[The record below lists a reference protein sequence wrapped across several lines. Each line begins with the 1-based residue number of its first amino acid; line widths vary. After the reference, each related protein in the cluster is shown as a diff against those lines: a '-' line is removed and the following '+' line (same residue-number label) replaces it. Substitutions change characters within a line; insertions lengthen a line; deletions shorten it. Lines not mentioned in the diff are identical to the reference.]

1 MRTIGRYEPQKQ
13 IGSGSQGTVYL
24 AGDPKLKRNVAI
36 KLLNKGLMGSQGD
49 SLAFEQE
56 AQALGRFQHQN
67 IVSVYDLGHYEDRP
81 YIVFEFVEGELLS
94 DVIDRGG
101 MDMLQVVEMMEGITS
116 GVTKAHQNGVVHRDL
131 KPQNIIINEDGT
143 PKIMDFGIAM
153 LIEESQQ
160 SELLVGTPRYMA
172 PEYVRQKMV
181 SPGIDVF
188 ALGAIFYEMLT
199 GVPAFGGQSTSD
211 VLARIL
217 VGPPK
222 PPSTINDKA
231 DDVIDGIC
239 LKSLAANPRDRY
251 QNAGRL
257 NEVLQAYLK
266 DHAEVISV
274 DSQGKAT
281 LEFLYRRMQRK
292 KDFPALADSIRAI
305 NQLQSNSKEDAEKLA
320 ALIVNDFALTNKI
333 LKVVNSA
340 YYGTFAGKI
349 STVSRAIVVLGVDQ
363 VRSMAASLI
372 FFEHMSNHS
381 VANKLK
387 TLMASSLFR
396 AVFAENMAASAA
408 LPDVEEAFLCSM
420 FYELG
425 QALVAYYLP
434 EEDREIERLIAKGE
448 KTETEASMHI
458 LGVRFEDVGAFVARQ
473 WNFPELITKGME
485 RLPSGKLQSPNSAL
499 DRYRLLAQMSDKAT
513 KVLAEGGSV
522 EEVKKVVSKYSGVL
536 PVKTSAVESVV
547 ETVRDNFSKM
557 SQKLAQ
563 DKSVDHH
570 VRKLQG
576 KARTD
581 SQSGTASSSAAGSF
595 NIDSVLNDEMES
607 EDAQEMDLESVLSRG
622 LQEAT
627 SILLETG
634 DVSQVFNTVLE
645 TLYRGL
651 KFRRVF
657 LFLAK
662 DGAYTARLGF
672 GEQIKEILTNFK
684 INLGAERNIFSVSLK
699 KGVDV
704 YIADVNLEKTR
715 KDMPKWYYEK
725 TDAGSFV
732 LFPLILKDRPVG
744 FIYGEYSRPNQLKLE
759 NKVFNLI
766 KSLRNQMILALRQ
779 R

>member
-24 AGDPKLKRNVAI
+24 AEDPKLKRNVAI
-36 KLLNKGLMGSQGD
+36 KLLNKGLMGSHGD

-67 IVSVYDLGHYEDRP
+67 IVSVYDLGHHEDRP

-94 DVIDRGG
+94 DLISRGN
-101 MDMLQVVEMMEGITS
+101 MDMLHVIEMMEGISS
-116 GVTKAHQNGVVHRDL
+116 GVAKAHQNGVVHRDL
-131 KPQNIIINEDGT
+131 KPQNIIVSEDGI

-153 LIEESQQ
+153 LIEENQQ
-160 SELLVGTPRYMA
+160 SEHLVGTPRYMA

-181 SPGIDVF
+181 SPSIDVF
-188 ALGAIFYEMLT
+188 ALGAIMYEMLT
-199 GVPAFGGQSTSD
+199 GTPAFAGQSTSD

-217 VGPPK
+217 VGPPR

-239 LKSLAANPRDRY
+239 LKALAANPKDRY
-251 QNAGRL
+251 QNGGKL

-292 KDFPALADSIRAI
+292 KDFPALADSIRSI

-340 YYGTFAGKI
+340 YYGTFSGKI

-372 FFEHMSNHS
+372 FFEHMSDRL

-387 TLMASSLFR
+387 KLMASSLFR
-396 AVFAENMAASAA
+396 AVFAEKISASSDM
-408 LPDVEEAFLCSM
+408 PDVEEAFLCSM

-425 QALVAYYLP
+425 HALVAYYLP
-434 EEDREIERLIAKGE
+434 EEDKEIERLRARGE

-473 WNFPELITKGME
+473 WNFPDVISQGME
-485 RLPSGKLQSPNSAL
+485 RLPPGKPHEPNTPL
-499 DRYRLLAQMSDKAT
+499 DKYRLITQMSDKAT
-513 KVLAEGGSV
+513 RVLSEGGSV
-522 EEVKKVVSKYSGVL
+522 EDVEKVINKYTGVL
-536 PVKTSAVESVV
+536 PVKTSAVKDVV
-547 ETVRDNFSKM
+547 DVVRENFSKM
-557 SQKLAQ
+557 SSKLVK
-563 DKSVDHH
+563 DKNVDQH
-570 VRKLQG
+570 VLKLQG
-576 KARTD
+576 R
-581 SQSGTASSSAAGSF
+581 AGAEQQVTTQVATGSI
-595 NIDSVLNDEMES
+595 NIDSVLN
-607 EDAQEMDLESVLSRG
+607 EDADIDDTQDIDIESVLSRG

-651 KFRRVF
+651 KFRRVI
-657 LFLAK
+657 LCLSK
-662 DGAYTARLGF
+662 GGAYTARLGF
-672 GEQIKEILTNFK
+672 GDEIKEMLANFK
-684 INLGAERNIFSVSLK
+684 VTLDGQRNIFSVSLK

-715 KDMPKWYYEK
+715 NDMPKWFYEK
-725 TDAGSFV
+725 TNAGSFV
-732 LFPLILKDRPVG
+732 LFPLVLKDRPIG
-744 FIYGEYSRPNQLKLE
+744 FIYGEYARPNELKLE
-759 NKVFNLI
+759 TKVFNLI
-766 KSLRNQMILALRQ
+766 KSLRNQMILALRTK
-779 R
+779 

>member
-24 AGDPKLKRNVAI
+24 AEDPKLKRNVAI

-116 GVTKAHQNGVVHRDL
+116 GVAKAHQNGVVHRDL
-131 KPQNIIINEDGT
+131 KPQNIIISEDGT

-160 SELLVGTPRYMA
+160 SEQLVGTPRFMA

-199 GVPAFGGQSTSD
+199 GVAAFAGQSTAD

-251 QNAGRL
+251 QTAGKL

-292 KDFPALADSIRAI
+292 KDFPALAGSIRAI

-381 VANKLK
+381 VASKLK
-387 TLMASSLFR
+387 TLMASALFR
-396 AVFAENMAASAA
+396 AVFAEQMAASAGMA
-408 LPDVEEAFLCSM
+408 DMEEAFLSSM

-434 EEDREIERLIAKGE
+434 EEDREIERLLAKGE
-448 KTETEASMHI
+448 KTETGASMHI
-458 LGVRFEDVGAFVARQ
+458 LGVRFEDIGAFVARQ
-473 WNFPELITKGME
+473 WNFPELITQGME
-485 RLPSGKLQSPNSAL
+485 RLPPGRPQSPNSPL
-499 DRYRLLAQMSDKAT
+499 DKYRLITNMSDKAT

-522 EEVKKVVSKYSGVL
+522 ADVEKVVSKYTGVL
-536 PVKTSAVESVV
+536 PVKTRAVAGVV
-547 ETVRDNFSKM
+547 ETARDNFSKM
-557 SQKLAQ
+557 SQKLAE

-570 VRKLQG
+570 VLKLQG
-576 KARTD
+576 KNRA
-581 SQSGTASSSAAGSF
+581 ASRPVAASASTAGSF
-595 NIDSVLNDEMES
+595 NIESVLNDETETV
-607 EDAQEMDLESVLSRG
+607 DVQEMDPESVLSRG

-651 KFRRVF
+651 QFRRVF
-657 LFLAK
+657 LFLAR

-672 GEQIKEILTNFK
+672 GEQIKEMLEEFK
-684 INLGAERNIFSVSLK
+684 LNLGAERNIFSVSLK

-744 FIYGEYSRPNQLKLE
+744 FIYGEFSRPNQLKLE
-759 NKVFNLI
+759 NKIFNLI